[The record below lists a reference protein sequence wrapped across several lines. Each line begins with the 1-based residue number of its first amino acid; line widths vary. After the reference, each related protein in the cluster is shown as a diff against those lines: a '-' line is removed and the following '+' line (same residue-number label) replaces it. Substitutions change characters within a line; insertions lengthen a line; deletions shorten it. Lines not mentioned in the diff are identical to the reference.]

1 MSTSVD
7 DPRRTSRRFSLW
19 HLLLAVVVVCVLG
32 YAAAIVRLMTQERR
46 LVFRT
51 DVARA
56 DAQPTFP
63 FEQVDLPR
71 ADRARQFAWVMKRDA
86 SAVARGGKDVW
97 VLFLHGNASTIASR
111 WNVKHYGRLRDL
123 GLNLIAPEYRG
134 YNGLEGVPSES
145 GVAADARAAY
155 EYLRTRQGVPPER
168 LVIYGWSL
176 GAAIAVDLASQV
188 DMRALILEGAPASLA
203 AIGQERYPFF
213 PIRLIMRNPFD
224 AVLKVGRIRA
234 PKLFLHSADD
244 AVVPFTQGRQLY
256 EAARSPKTFVEVRGG
271 HVEASEIDH
280 EVFYGAVRQFL
291 VDQDL
296 LPAGSVTFRPGAAH

>member
-1 MSTSVD
+1 MANSNAGGA
-7 DPRRTSRRFSLW
+7 RRRFTPLR
-19 HLLLAVVVVCVLG
+19 LLTALIVVCALA

-56 DAQPTFP
+56 DAQPAFP
-63 FEQVDLPR
+63 FDQVDLPR
-71 ADRARQFAWVMKRDA
+71 ADRARQFAWVMKRDT
-86 SAVARGGKDVW
+86 SAGARDAKDVW

-111 WNVKHYGRLRDL
+111 WNVNHYRRLRDL

-134 YNGLEGVPSES
+134 YNGLEGEPSES
-145 GVAADARAAY
+145 GVATDARAAY
-155 EYLRTRQGVPPER
+155 EYLRTQIGVPAER

-176 GAAIAVDLASQV
+176 GAAIAVELASQV
-188 DMRALILEGAPASLA
+188 DTRAIILEGAPASLA

-234 PKLFLHSADD
+234 PKLFLHSPEDN
-244 AVVPFTQGRQLY
+244 VVPFNQGRQLY
-256 EAARSPKTFVEVRGG
+256 DAAISPKTFVEVRGG
-271 HVEASEIDH
+271 HVEASEIDQ
-280 EVFYGAVRQFL
+280 EVFYGAVRRFL

-296 LPAGSVTFRPGAAH
+296 LPPGTVTFRPGSAQ

>member
-1 MSTSVD
+1 MANSD
-7 DPRRTSRRFSLW
+7 AGGARWRFRPLR
-19 HLLLAVVVVCVLG
+19 LLTALIVVCVLG
-32 YAAAIVRLMTQERR
+32 YAAAIVRLMTQEPR

-56 DAQPTFP
+56 DAKPAFP
-63 FEQVDLPR
+63 FEQIDLPR

-86 SAVARGGKDVW
+86 SAGARDAKDVW

-111 WNVKHYGRLRDL
+111 WNVSHYRRLRDL

-134 YNGLEGVPSES
+134 YNGLEGAPSES

-155 EYLRTRQGVPPER
+155 EYLRSQKGVPAER

-176 GAAIAVDLASQV
+176 GAAIAVELASQV
-188 DMRALILEGAPASLA
+188 DTRAIILEGAPASLA

-234 PKLFLHSADD
+234 PKLFLHSPEDI
-244 AVVPFTQGRQLY
+244 VVPFTQGRQLY
-256 EAARSPKTFVEVRGG
+256 DAALSPKTFVEVRGG

-280 EVFYGAVRQFL
+280 EVFYGAIRHFL

-296 LPAGSVTFRPGAAH
+296 LPPDTVTFRPGSAQ